1 MSKKEGMK
9 DIFSDLYNKVLS
21 FFTTQSVEE
30 QTKEVA
36 MSRLK
41 TILSQDRVGF
51 SERALQM
58 MKDEMIS
65 CISRYM
71 EIDEESFELQ
81 IDAVE
86 DKTVLNVSI
95 PVIRP
100 KTDEEIDEAI
110 KKQAEKTQVKAE
122 EIVLEL
128 EEIIEER
135 AQALAEEISKEIS
148 EEIVEGIAEEIA
160 DVKMEIAA
168 SSSEEMEE
176 QEPENTE
183 DSQSESVEGEQEN
196 SEEFSQM
203 EAVTKKSKK
212 ENN

>member
-1 MSKKEGMK
+1 MSKKEGMR
-9 DIFSDLYNKVLS
+9 DIFADLYNKVMS
-21 FFTTQSVEE
+21 FFNTQTQEE
-30 QTKEVA
+30 QTKTVA

-65 CISRYM
+65 CISKYL
-71 EIDEESFELQ
+71 EIDEENFELQ
-81 IDAVE
+81 LDAVE

-148 EEIVEGIAEEIA
+148 EEIVDGIVEEIA
-160 DVKMEIAA
+160 EVTGEITA
-168 SSSEEMEE
+168 SEDDGKNEESGEE
-176 QEPENTE
+176 APEQITE
-183 DSQSESVEGEQEN
+183 A
-196 SEEFSQM
+196 EEASAETELV
-203 EAVTKKSKK
+203 EAVRIVSGKKSKK
-212 ENN
+212 GH

>member
-1 MSKKEGMK
+1 MGREGMK
-9 DIFSDLYNKVLS
+9 DIFADLYNKVLS
-21 FFTTQSVEE
+21 FFTSQTAEEE
-30 QTKEVA
+30 QTKGVA
-36 MSRLK
+36 ISRLK

-58 MKDEMIS
+58 MKDEMVS
-65 CISRYM
+65 CISKYM

-86 DKTVLNVSI
+86 DKTVLNLSI

-160 DVKMEIAA
+160 EVKAEITA
-168 SSSEEMEE
+168 SAENEETGEE
-176 QEPENTE
+176 EPQTTDSCEQIENEEEPAESTE
-183 DSQSESVEGEQEN
+183 AEQ
-196 SEEFSQM
+196 
-203 EAVTKKSKK
+203 TKKSKK
-212 ENN
+212 ETE